1 MAEKENKVEGQ
12 DPIQEGVGEVN
23 ETVSIEEPQEEVVE
37 QEMVKLFGTDSSQN
51 IWNLI
56 VRTEPQFAND
66 IYKDMKPMEIINRFK
81 RKRKN
86 NIPSHLN
93 RLFIKI
99 EELDK
104 RKAVINNTV
113 DLAPMEEKIATLKVD
128 LIDRID
134 AVEEQIKP
142 TDLTKVFAEIGKIK
156 EQIASLPKPIN
167 TKPIYDSLTKL
178 EEYGWELEEDI
189 EELSKD
195 VAVVKKENELQ
206 DVLIEEVKALN
217 SNPLGG

>member
-1 MAEKENKVEGQ
+1 MKVIEKLSTYAALIGVIGAIGGGFYTWGQFKLRLDQIENKEFV
-12 DPIQEGVGEVN
+12 VN
-23 ETVSIEEPQEEVVE
+23 ETV
-37 QEMVKLFGTDSSQN
+37 
-51 IWNLI
+51 
-56 VRTEPQFAND
+56 
-66 IYKDMKPMEIINRFK
+66 
-81 RKRKN
+81 
-86 NIPSHLN
+86 
-93 RLFIKI
+93 
-99 EELDK
+99 
-104 RKAVINNTV
+104 
-113 DLAPMEEKIATLKVD
+113 DLSPMEEKIATLKVD

-206 DVLIEEVKALN
+206 DVLIEEIKALN